1 MIKISPESML
11 KEEQAELSGSSQ
23 KKAQAPPPDLNCPY
37 LAF

>member
-23 KKAQAPPPDLNCPY
+23 KKAPGTPLQT
-37 LAF
+37 